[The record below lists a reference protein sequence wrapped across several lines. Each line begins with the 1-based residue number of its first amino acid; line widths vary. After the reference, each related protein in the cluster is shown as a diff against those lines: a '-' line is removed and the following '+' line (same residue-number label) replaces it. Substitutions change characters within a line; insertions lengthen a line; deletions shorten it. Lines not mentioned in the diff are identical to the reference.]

1 MLEEGKIKM
10 MLFVNSHLLY
20 CAGLTHLEDR
30 GKQQISNLTEFIPK
44 VHRYMCSM
52 YYSLRFRL

>member
-10 MLFVNSHLLY
+10 MLFVNTHLLY

-30 GKQQISNLTEFIPK
+30 GK
-44 VHRYMCSM
+44 
-52 YYSLRFRL
+52 